1 MWQSVGNG
9 VTDNELL
16 GIGFTSRRTR
26 ERLVHR
32 LADAGICDKRV
43 LAAIAETPRHIFV
56 DEALAHRAY
65 EDTALPIGHGQ
76 TISQPYVVARM
87 TEALLEHGVPESVLE
102 IGTGCGYQAA
112 ILGRLV
118 PRVYSVERIRPLLDK
133 ARERLRR
140 LRLNNVQLK
149 HADGTFGWPEKGPF
163 AGILAAAAPRDVP
176 SSLLEQLAVQGR
188 LVIPVGEGDVQDLL
202 RIRRTEG
209 GFEREVLER
218 VRFVPLLSGMV
229 R

>member
-1 MWQSVGNG
+1 
-9 VTDNELL
+9 VTDSELL

-26 ERLVHR
+26 ERLVRR
-32 LADAGICDKRV
+32 LADAGISDQRV

-87 TEALLEHGVPESVLE
+87 TEALIADGIPDSVLE

-112 ILGRLV
+112 ILARLV
-118 PRVYSVERIRPLLDK
+118 PRVYSVERIRPLLER

-140 LRLNNVQLK
+140 LKLTNVQLK
-149 HADGTFGWPEKGPF
+149 HADGSFGWPEKGPF
-163 AGILAAAAPRDVP
+163 EGILAAAAPRSVP
-176 SSLLEQLAVQGR
+176 EGLLEQLAVDGR
-188 LVIPVGEGDVQDLL
+188 LVIPVGEGDVQDLVL
-202 RIRRTEG
+202 IRRTTG
-209 GFEREVLER
+209 GFERENLAR
-218 VRFVPLLSGMV
+218 VRFVPLVSGTL

>member
-1 MWQSVGNG
+1 MGHP
-9 VTDNELL
+9 VTDSELL

-26 ERLVHR
+26 ERLVRR
-32 LADAGICDKRV
+32 LAEAGITDDRV
-43 LAAIAETPRHIFV
+43 LTAIAETPRHIFV

-87 TEALLEHGVPESVLE
+87 TEALLADGIPESVLE

-112 ILGRLV
+112 ILARLV

-140 LRLNNVQLK
+140 LRVTNVQLG
-149 HADGTFGWPEKGPF
+149 HADGSFGWPEKGPF
-163 AGILAAAAPRDVP
+163 AGILAAAAPRSVP
-176 SSLLEQLAVQGR
+176 EGLLEQLAVGGR
-188 LVIPVGEGDVQDLL
+188 LIIPVGEGDVQDLL
-202 RIRRTEG
+202 RIRRTAT
-209 GFEREVLER
+209 GFEREILER
-218 VRFVPLLSGMV
+218 VRFVPMLSGTQ